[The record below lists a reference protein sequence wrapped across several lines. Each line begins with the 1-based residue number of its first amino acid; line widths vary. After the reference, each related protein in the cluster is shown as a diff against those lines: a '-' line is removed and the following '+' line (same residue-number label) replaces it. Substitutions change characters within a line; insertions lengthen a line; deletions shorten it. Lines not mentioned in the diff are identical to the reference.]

1 MKDSGQEESKDEWS
15 WEASLKAAIL
25 IGIPISEYND
35 MTPYELNVALEVY
48 ADRKHAEMQE
58 QITYV
63 WLGEYY
69 HRLKK
74 LEPIKNILEKMNKE
88 KNKNMTDEEMLDMVK
103 YLDAQFGGTVES
115 GEDDRTSKPDIEG
128 RG

>member
-74 LEPIKNILEKMNKE
+74 LEPIKNILEKMNKD

-103 YLDAQFGGTVES
+103 YLNAQFGGTVES
-115 GEDDRTSKPDIEG
+115 GEDDRTSKSDTEG